1 MSVMSVSGFPLEVV
15 LLVFKESLQR
25 FLSFLFVCLLCG
37 FAFLFCLT
45 FSVTVLPFLFRS
57 EVCQDL
63 IWDVVWGRHPDS
75 MT

>member
-37 FAFLFCLT
+37 FAF
-45 FSVTVLPFLFRS
+45 
-57 EVCQDL
+57 
-63 IWDVVWGRHPDS
+63 
-75 MT
+75 